1 MSSPHGLLGGSFDPV
16 HNAHLQLAREALA
29 ALRLGSIRW
38 LPSGTPGHRDS
49 PQASAVDRL
58 AMLRLALAADPRYA
72 IDDAELS
79 SDARTYTIHTLERL
93 RSELGPRVPLV
104 FLIGADHL
112 IALDRWKDWKRLFE
126 LAHFGVARRP
136 GYPLQP
142 LPAPVAEEYARRR
155 GEAHD
160 LAHHPA
166 GRIVVFDMTPLDIS
180 SSAIRRAFADGRVPR
195 GALPAPVLAYIEQ
208 HSLYR
213 QPKEPPPSPA

>member
-1 MSSPHGLLGGSFDPV
+1 MSAPLGILGGTFDPV

-29 ALRLGSIRW
+29 ALPLGSIRW
-38 LPSGTPGHRDS
+38 LPSGMPGHRDS
-49 PQASAVDRL
+49 PHASAEDRL
-58 AMLRLALAADPRYA
+58 AMLRLALAADARYA
-72 IDDAELS
+72 IDDAELR
-79 SDARTYTIHTLERL
+79 SDVRTYTVHTLQRL
-93 RSELGPRVPLV
+93 RSELGPQVPLV

-142 LPAPVAEEYARRR
+142 LPGAVAEEYAHRR
-155 GEAHD
+155 GEAAD
-160 LAHHPA
+160 LARHPA

-180 SSAIRRAFADGRVPR
+180 SSAIRRAFAAGRVPR
-195 GALPAPVLAYIEQ
+195 EALPAPVLAYIEQ

-213 QPKEPPPSPA
+213 QPQKGPPSPA